1 MSLTPAVEQLKYELK
16 NYLEQFD
23 WSKLTSGQKKVL
35 DTFLQVAVT
44 NGFTSVTMRSLAKAL
59 NMKAPSLYAHFP
71 EGRDEIISQTLRWHY
86 HRYGIS
92 LLQALEQAQSLE
104 ECWTNTIQAHI
115 ENQIYQPGS
124 ELWDLMIATD
134 KVGGFL
140 QEDLRLEIEKWI
152 EFCERVYFAITDG
165 LYLNPTTEKIKII
178 LTLLDGAKQWAH
190 GQNEK
195 ESVLAI
201 TQRSKVICEAILR
214 T

>member
-1 MSLTPAVEQLKYELK
+1 MSITPQVEQLKHELK
-16 NYLEQFD
+16 KYLDQFD
-23 WSKLTSGQKKVL
+23 WSKLTPGQKKVL
-35 DTFLQVAVT
+35 ETFLQVAVT

-86 HRYGIS
+86 HRYGVS
-92 LLQALEQAQSLE
+92 LLQALESATSLE
-104 ECWTNTIQAHI
+104 ECWINTIQAHV
-115 ENQIYQPGS
+115 ENQICQPGS

-140 QEDLRLEIEKWI
+140 QQDLRIEIEKWI
-152 EFCERVYFAITDG
+152 EFCERVYFAITEG
-165 LYLNPTTEKIKII
+165 LNLKPTTENIKVIM
-178 LTLLDGAKQWAH
+178 TLLDGAKQWAQ
-190 GQNEK
+190 GQQNEDSIS
-195 ESVLAI
+195 EI